1 MAGGSSGEG
10 SLRTIL
16 AARFRERGAAEW
28 TAVLEAGEIP
38 VGPIND
44 VVAAFASPEATALG
58 MTVEQEH
65 PAWGVIRQVGIPFRL
80 SETPASIRTPP
91 PALGEDTDAILG
103 ELGYGSD
110 EIAGL
115 RARGV
120 V

>member
-1 MAGGSSGEG
+1 
-10 SLRTIL
+10 
-16 AARFRERGAAEW
+16 
-28 TAVLEAGEIP
+28 
-38 VGPIND
+38 
-44 VVAAFASPEATALG
+44 

-80 SETPASIRTPP
+80 AATPATIRTPP
-91 PALGEDTDAILG
+91 PALGEDTDAILA
-103 ELGYGSD
+103 ELGYDDG

>member
-1 MAGGSSGEG
+1 
-10 SLRTIL
+10 
-16 AARFRERGAAEW
+16 
-28 TAVLEAGEIP
+28 
-38 VGPIND
+38 
-44 VVAAFASPEATALG
+44 

-91 PALGEDTDAILG
+91 PSLGEDTDAILG
-103 ELGYGSD
+103 ELGYAAD
-110 EIAGL
+110 EIAEF